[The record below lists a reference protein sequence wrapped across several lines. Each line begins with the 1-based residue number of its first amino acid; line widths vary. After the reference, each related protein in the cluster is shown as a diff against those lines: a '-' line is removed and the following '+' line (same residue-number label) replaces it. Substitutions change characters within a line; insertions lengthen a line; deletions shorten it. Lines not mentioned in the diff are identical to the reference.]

1 MSELRYFRSKSRDTT
16 GRGGDTEYYLS
27 LQVLWEA
34 TTTKTGTTHRKTR
47 ESFSPNFFYCSS
59 DLELYLLCCDYDDYS
74 LQCVRQDF
82 AGRDSLFKV

>member
-47 ESFSPNFFYCSS
+47 ESFSQNFFGSERSLRGADVVSLWVGQSPLCSTA
-59 DLELYLLCCDYDDYS
+59 LLKGPKS
-74 LQCVRQDF
+74 
-82 AGRDSLFKV
+82 S